1 MASERPL
8 PFQVTVHQLQS
19 QIEDFV
25 DRVFDALESDF
36 LVLPRGEGFI
46 AFDMFEKGYEAV
58 HAATDGFLALDA
70 GRLFQAVRDV
80 PMGLVVLRTVL
91 GLSPP
96 EWSDVAT
103 LTTGVAVGQGFA
115 RNLDRAI
122 RKNPDLQVG
131 HTPLQEERI
140 GALLDTAC
148 RLLTVSAPETDP
160 DSIHRLEKV
169 DTALGSR
176 SLVRVAREGVSYPSL
191 LYERFLGRPFASHRD
206 SVSEIV
212 GGALE
217 DRIERHLIAS
227 GVPFFQ
233 TRRAEVLEGWAQNP
247 DFFCPDH
254 RNPVALIEAKMTQ
267 DDGTAR
273 DKVARVIRLA
283 EMRNACERTGEA
295 GFHVVACIAG
305 RGFGVRR
312 ADMKSLL
319 LATRGLV
326 FTASQIDQL
335 AENVDL
341 RRVGDTRDA

>member
-1 MASERPL
+1 MASEGPL
-8 PFQVTVHQLQS
+8 PFQVTVRELQRH
-19 QIEDFV
+19 IEEYV

-36 LVLPRGEGFI
+36 LVMPRGEGFI
-46 AFDMFEKGYEAV
+46 AFDTFDKGYKAIHE
-58 HAATDGFLALDA
+58 ATDGFLSLDA
-70 GRLFQAVRDV
+70 DRLFQAVRDV

-103 LTTGVAVGQGFA
+103 LTTDVVVDQGFA
-115 RNLDRAI
+115 RSLDRAI
-122 RKNPDLQVG
+122 RKNPDLQIG

-148 RLLTVSAPETDP
+148 RLLAVSVPETGP
-160 DSIHRLEKV
+160 DSIHRLDKV
-169 DTALGSR
+169 DTGMGQR
-176 SLVRVAREGVSYPSL
+176 SLVRVAQDGVSYPSL

-217 DRIERHLIAS
+217 DRIERHLTVS
-227 GVPFFQ
+227 GIPFFRTKQ
-233 TRRAEVLEGWAQNP
+233 AEALKGWAQNP

-254 RNPVALIEAKMTQ
+254 HSPVALIEAKMTQ

-283 EMRNACERTGEA
+283 TMRDARERAGDT

-326 FTASQIDQL
+326 FTASQVDQL
-335 AENVDL
+335 AKHVDL
-341 RRVGDTRDA
+341 RR